1 MPAILWSLGSL
12 LVNIAG
18 SMAGR
23 VLLAL
28 GIGVATYTGMNASLA
43 WAKQQAVQSITS
55 LPPEVIGMLGT
66 MKVGQCISIVFSA
79 IVARS
84 VINGVTGDTFKRWV
98 VR

>member
-1 MPAILWSLGSL
+1 MPAFIWALGSL

-23 VLLAL
+23 VLIAL
-28 GIGVATYTGMNASLA
+28 GIGVATYTGMNASLD
-43 WAKQQAVQSITS
+43 WAKQQAVQSITA
-55 LPPEVIGMLGT
+55 LPPEVVGMLGV

-84 VINGVTGDTFKRWV
+84 VINGVQSDTFKRWV